1 MPKDLSSLLSPRAV
15 TVIGASPRPGS
26 VGGEILRNI
35 LRFGYRGEVYPVNP
49 NHNEIDGVRC
59 YASVK
64 DISAPIDLALVA
76 VKRERA
82 IGVVR
87 DCGEAGI
94 ENIVLITAG
103 FKESGSEGARLEAE
117 LRATV
122 ARYGINLVGPNC
134 MGIINSSPAV
144 SLNASFSR
152 FFPKPGDIAFISQSG
167 SLGETFL
174 EFFERMG
181 LGVSLFV
188 NLGNRAG
195 LTENDLLEGLE
206 NNPDIRT
213 IFLYLESFADPRA
226 LRSLAERIGQDKR
239 ILVLKAGRTQ
249 AGAAAAASHT
259 GALATP
265 DAVVD
270 AFLRQS
276 GIIRV
281 LSIEETLVA
290 LRALGHPTLPNG
302 NKIAILTNAGG
313 AGILAADAC
322 ERWGL
327 RVPRF
332 STETQNAL
340 SSFLPEEASTGNP
353 VDMIATAGATDYERA
368 LGVSL
373 GEADAALVI
382 FRPPVVLAEPA
393 EAVAE
398 RILAAAAQ
406 QEKKPIVACTLSE
419 AGIVKPFQE
428 RLTRAGIPVYT
439 MPEAAVRA
447 LYFLYR
453 IGKRRAVFESE
464 IDSFHPDRARALR
477 AIEQAKTAGSP
488 SLSFS
493 QGAEVLSGYG
503 IPVSPYTYAEE
514 GKIDEFIREVGFP
527 LAAKIDAPGLF
538 HRFERGAVIT
548 DIPDRSSL
556 EHAIGT
562 LEGIMKDEGL
572 EGKIL
577 LQPMLCGRE
586 LIFGMKRDPSF
597 GPVLMFGIGGT
608 LVEAL
613 QDVAFGV
620 APVHPNQ
627 AEEMI
632 RSIRA
637 FPLLEAFRGQPAVEI
652 RPLSLFIHRLGRLAL
667 EIPEIEEVDLN
678 PFIVGETAAAVDI
691 LIRLKR

>member
-15 TVIGASPRPGS
+15 AVIGASPRPGS

-35 LRFGYRGEVYPVNP
+35 LRFGYRGAVYPVNP
-49 NHNEIDGVRC
+49 NHSEIDGTRC

-64 DISAPIDLALVA
+64 DIPDPIDLALVA

-82 IGVVR
+82 IEVVR
-87 DCGEAGI
+87 DCGEVGI
-94 ENIVLITAG
+94 KSIVLITAG

-117 LRATV
+117 LRDVV
-122 ARYGINLVGPNC
+122 AHYGINLVGPNC
-134 MGIINSSPAV
+134 MGIINSSPIV

-152 FFPKPGDIAFISQSG
+152 FFPKPGDVAFISQSG

-195 LTENDLLEGLE
+195 LTENDLLEELG
-206 NNPDIRT
+206 NNPNIRT
-213 IFLYLESFADPRA
+213 IFLYLESFADPHT
-226 LRSLAERIGQDKR
+226 LRSLAERIGQGKR
-239 ILVLKAGRTQ
+239 LLVLKAGCTQ

-270 AFLRQS
+270 AFLRQT

-281 LSIEETLVA
+281 LSIEEALVA
-290 LRALGHPTLPNG
+290 LRALGHPTLPKG

-327 RVPRF
+327 KVPRF
-332 STETQNAL
+332 SPETQATL

-368 LGVSL
+368 LRVSL

-398 RILAAAAQ
+398 RLLEASAQ
-406 QEKKPIVACTLSE
+406 AEKKTIVACTLSE
-419 AGIVKPFQE
+419 SKIVKPFQE
-428 RLTRAGIPVYT
+428 RLTQAGIPTYT
-439 MPEAAVRA
+439 TPEEAVRA

-453 IGKRRAVFESE
+453 VGKGEAFSKPKA
-464 IDSFHPDRARALR
+464 DSFQPDRERALH
-477 AIEQAKTAGSP
+477 AVEQAKAAGSP

-503 IPVSPYTYAEE
+503 IPVSPYIYADE
-514 GKIDEFIREVGFP
+514 GKIDKFIQKVGFP
-527 LAAKIDAPGLF
+527 LVAKIDSPGLF

-548 DIPDRSSL
+548 DIADRSSL
-556 EHAIGT
+556 KHAIDS
-562 LEGIMKDEGL
+562 LERIMEKEDL
-572 EGKIL
+572 SGKIL
-577 LQPMLCGRE
+577 LQPMLSGRE
-586 LIFGMKRDPSF
+586 LIFGMERDPSF
-597 GPVLMFGIGGT
+597 GPVLMFGVGGT

-620 APVHPNQ
+620 APVRPGQ

-637 FPLLEAFRGQPAVEI
+637 FPLLGSFRGQPAVDI
-652 RPLSLFIHRLGRLAL
+652 RPLSLFLHRLGRLSL
-667 EIPEIEEVDLN
+667 EIPEIKGIDLN
-678 PFIVGETAAAVDI
+678 PFIVGETAATVDI
-691 LIRLKR
+691 LIRLK